1 MVEKTVDQV
10 LKDCSLLNEK
20 GKLIPKYCM
29 EKPNASYV
37 KNVKTV
43 FSTGTKLETEL
54 KVAFTLVE
62 NISCK
67 NSLLDHNF
75 K

>member
-1 MVEKTVDQV
+1 MKEENSFLSIVWRKPIH
-10 LKDCSLLNEK
+10 
-20 GKLIPKYCM
+20 LIFK
-29 EKPNASYV
+29 

-75 K
+75 KSSI

>member
-10 LKDCSLLNEK
+10 LKDCSLLR

-29 EKPNASYV
+29 EKPNTSYV
-37 KNVKTV
+37 KNVKMV
-43 FSTGTKLETEL
+43 FSTGTKLEIEL
-54 KVAFTLVE
+54 QVAFTLVE

-67 NSLLDHNF
+67 NSLLDHNS